1 ANAPAGKSGSERSNA
16 ARGRP
21 AGVRRGEPRPGSPM
35 SLIETLRSAAPWQ
48 RLRRGELAH
57 LHGQAHANDEELP
70 KGRSIA
76 KVEVRSDDF
85 RVKRLKARSQ
95 TATIF
100 AVDASGST
108 AMQRLAETKGA
119 IELLLAECYIRRD
132 QVALIA
138 FRGKTAELLLPPTR
152 SLTRAKRSL
161 AALAGGGGTPL
172 ASGINAAAAL
182 ALNVRRR
189 GISPLIVFLTD
200 GRANVTVE
208 GKPGRDRAQNDASIA
223 GRRLRA
229 EGIATMLVDT
239 SPRPELQAERLAQQ
253 MAARY
258 VPLPYANAA
267 AISKAA
273 RMAAKA

>member
-1 ANAPAGKSGSERSNA
+1 MQK
-16 ARGRP
+16 
-21 AGVRRGEPRPGSPM
+21 
-35 SLIETLRSAAPWQ
+35 I
-48 RLRRGELAH
+48 
-57 LHGQAHANDEELP
+57 
-70 KGRSIA
+70 
-76 KVEVRSDDF
+76 EVRSDDF

-108 AMQRLAETKGA
+108 AMQRLAEAKGA

-138 FRGKTAELLLPPTR
+138 FRGKGAELLLPPTR

-172 ASGINAAAAL
+172 ALGIAAATAL
-182 ALNVRRR
+182 AINVRRR
-189 GISPLIVFLTD
+189 GISPLVVILTD
-200 GRANVTVE
+200 GRANITVE
-208 GKPGRDRAQNDASIA
+208 GKPGRDRAQIDASMA
-223 GRRLRA
+223 GKRLRA

-239 SPRPELQAERLAQQ
+239 SPRPQLQAERLAQQ

-273 RMAAKA
+273 KMAAKG